1 MGVYRPDE
9 FKVTDEE
16 NDLNS
21 RLPDIHKKRNGNYL
35 AFEYIPTNNYFAN
48 SAMDDTKSRKSSK
61 GRTKK
66 RNIPKPKGK
75 GSKTARANTPSGIPN
90 MRSTSYSRVHS
101 KRNSAN
107 RSTIS
112 NNQR

>member
-9 FKVTDEE
+9 FKVADEE

-21 RLPDIHKKRNGNYL
+21 RLPDINKKRNGNYL
-35 AFEYIPTNNYFAN
+35 AFEYIPANNYFAN
-48 SAMDDTKSRKSSK
+48 TGMDDTKSKKGSK

-66 RNIPKPKGK
+66 RNIPKPKNK
-75 GSKTARANTPSGIPN
+75 GSKTARTNTPSGIPN
-90 MRSTSYSRVHS
+90 LRNTSYSRANS
-101 KRNSAN
+101 KRNSIN
-107 RSTIS
+107 RSSLS